1 MNWTG
6 EKFHHRQLNW
16 LPIFSLTFGFLSI
29 TSLLT
34 IWSAVTNSAMAQCVQ
49 ADVSVQY
56 NISGSKEPTERNNQ
70 IEMEGSD
77 SCRGNVSVTTGVQGN
92 EGGTGKVV
100 QNRTVRHRFENN
112 TNSNSQWGGST
123 VQIRSNPAID
133 VYNAADQ
140 LTY

>member
-16 LPIFSLTFGFLSI
+16 LPIFSLTFGFLSSA
-29 TSLLT
+29 SLLT

-70 IEMEGSD
+70 IEMQGSD
-77 SCRGNVSVTTGVQGN
+77 SCQGNVSVTTGVQGN
-92 EGGTGKVV
+92 EGGTGQVV

-140 LTY
+140 LKY

>member
-6 EKFHHRQLNW
+6 SKFHHSKLSW
-16 LPIFSLTFGFLSI
+16 LSICSLTFGFLSSA
-29 TSLLT
+29 SLLT
-34 IWSAVTNSAMAQCVQ
+34 IWSALTNSAMAQCVQ

-70 IEMEGSD
+70 IEMQGSD

-100 QNRTVRHRFENN
+100 QNRTVRHRFEDN
-112 TNSNSQWGGST
+112 TNSQWGGST

-140 LTY
+140 LKY